1 MYQIKRQSSFS
12 ESLSVQNK
20 KLRTFSEDNISITCI
35 ENLSNEL
42 FYEIFEYLDG
52 YDIYKAFCNLN
63 SRFQY
68 LTTFSSISLNI
79 KLCSNARSEVKHWC
93 KTVIIPNI
101 HRILSLNLENESLI
115 NDFFQTFEL
124 MSILYHTPQLR
135 YLICD
140 NLVESDSNVQ
150 IEQSIT
156 LSNLVYIHINV
167 CHIDFDEFEMFMK
180 VSSQLQVLVVAQEYG
195 KAYLD
200 ADRWKR
206 LIIEQMPHLLR
217 FNYQYSE
224 YDYNFYKDTSL
235 DVIINRFSSP
245 FWVDRGWIFELEINI
260 YIPGVPKVLQHFV
273 FCIYLGIGK

>member
-156 LSNLVYIHINV
+156 LSNLVSIHINV

>member
-20 KLRTFSEDNISITCI
+20 KLRI
-35 ENLSNEL
+35 
-42 FYEIFEYLDG
+42 
-52 YDIYKAFCNLN
+52 
-63 SRFQY
+63 
-68 LTTFSSISLNI
+68 
-79 KLCSNARSEVKHWC
+79 
-93 KTVIIPNI
+93 
-101 HRILSLNLENESLI
+101 
-115 NDFFQTFEL
+115 
-124 MSILYHTPQLR
+124 
-135 YLICD
+135 
-140 NLVESDSNVQ
+140 ESDSNVQ

-156 LSNLVYIHINV
+156 LSNLVSIHINV